1 MDFDKLLIVL
11 KAYELG
17 KIDRIKKSDIREIA
31 LSVSVLSR
39 LISEFKTYTGDVLL
53 SEDKKWVFDFVLGLI
68 EDFMKENSEV
78 E

>member
-39 LISEFKTYTGDVLL
+39 LISELKTYTGDVLL